1 MPVFIAALM
10 AAALAPREAAPVM
23 ICEVGRIALRD
34 LPLAN
39 RNRGYDSYY
48 GASSSHKDLLAVCPK
63 LRREVPAGYPM
74 ADDDARARAAVH
86 VPLPTNN
93 PRPAFIYTIDIP
105 QISDDLKT
113 AVVRFEYSC
122 TGLCGGI
129 LEARYV
135 RTHKGWQRQGA
146 IRVLVVS

>member
-1 MPVFIAALM
+1 MSALIAALM
-10 AAALAPREAAPVM
+10 AASVAPREATPVM

-34 LPLAN
+34 LPPAN

-48 GASSSHKDLLAVCPK
+48 GVSSNDKDLLAVCPK
-63 LRREVPAGYPM
+63 LRSQVPTGYPM
-74 ADDDARARAAVH
+74 ADDDARARAEIH

-129 LEARYV
+129 FEASYV
-135 RTHKGWQRQGA
+135 RAHKGWQRQGA
-146 IRVLVVS
+146 MRMLVVS